1 MSKPFLYS
9 FLGVFILSC
18 ALLLGMPAHA
28 QDKIDLIGG
37 YNDWDAFTLRKPDG
51 EKLCYLVSR
60 AKSWKANKGG
70 VNRGEIYLIVTH
82 RPKAQIR
89 DQVNIVVGYP
99 LKAGSEVKAVVDG
112 KSRFTLFTQ
121 GDGAWL
127 YTSKDDSEMV
137 KAMRRGRDLIVDGE
151 SSRGTKTTDRY
162 SLSGFTAAHNA
173 VSKACPR

>member
-1 MSKPFLYS
+1 MSKPLLYP

-18 ALLLGMPAHA
+18 ALALSMPVHA

-37 YNDWDAFTLRKPDG
+37 FSDWDAYTLRKPDG
-51 EKLCYLVSR
+51 EKLCYMVSI
-60 AKSWKANKGG
+60 AKSWKASKTN
-70 VNRGEIYLIVTH
+70 VRRGEIYITVTH

-89 DQVNIVVGYP
+89 DQVNVVVGYP
-99 LKAGSEVKAVVDG
+99 LKDGSEVKAVVDG

-127 YTSKDDSEMV
+127 YTSGDDSDLV
-137 KAMRRGRDLIVDGE
+137 KAMRRGNTLIVDGE

-162 SLSGFTAAHNA
+162 SLAGFTAAHNA
-173 VSKACPR
+173 IGKACPR